1 MTDDRSTSDAKMQD
15 YGRERTTGFLL
26 KDYYVVFAEPR
37 TKSGDK
43 PLPHLD
49 EKEHKRIF
57 DEHIAHQLRLEES
70 GQLFAAGPL
79 LDESGKR
86 IGGLIILRANSFD
99 EARKILTRIPYR
111 STGLWDHTIHR

>member
-57 DEHIAHQLRLEES
+57 NEHIAHQLRLEES
-70 GQLFAAGPL
+70 GQLFAP
-79 LDESGKR
+79 D
-86 IGGLIILRANSFD
+86 RANAS
-99 EARKILTRIPYR
+99 AASSSCAP
-111 STGLWDHTIHR
+111 IHSMRRGRF

>member
-1 MTDDRSTSDAKMQD
+1 MQD

-26 KDYYVVFAEPR
+26 KDYYIVFAEPR

-57 DEHIAHQLRLEES
+57 DEHIAHQLRLEAIVRAS
-70 GQLFAAGPL
+70 
-79 LDESGKR
+79 
-86 IGGLIILRANSFD
+86 RAN
-99 EARKILTRIPYR
+99 A
-111 STGLWDHTIHR
+111 STASSSCAPSHSMRRGRF

>member
-1 MTDDRSTSDAKMQD
+1 MQD

-26 KDYYVVFAEPR
+26 KDYYVVFVEPR

-57 DEHIAHQLRLEES
+57 DEHIAQGGNCSR
-70 GQLFAAGPL
+70 QT
-79 LDESGKR
+79 

-99 EARKILTRIPYR
+99 EARKILTRIPHR
-111 STGLWDHTIHR
+111 LTGLWDHTIHR